1 MPEGNRDSTVRDPF
15 STDGEAVEA
24 QLGAGTS
31 AAWIRVSPPSSTSPS
46 STRPPTPHRRLQ
58 AASCSRLSGCGPSAA
73 PGPTALP
80 SRSACI
86 QELAPGGGDLRPSL
100 LLRAV
105 TQMEELAS
113 GPRTNGAGKV
123 VARPKPHWVAA
134 RATVSLAPKLS
145 LPLPFPSSWEPPR
158 LFPSYSLTFPL
169 WGTHS
174 HECRERTMSVCAC
187 FRVPACCQL
196 QRSSAQPP
204 LWAAEPHLLVP
215 RFPPFGPNVPFSP
228 TPTYKS
234 QKSPPGQRDSSC

>member
-1 MPEGNRDSTVRDPF
+1 MCMPEGNCDSTVRDPF

-31 AAWIRVSPPSSTSPS
+31 AAWIHVSPPSSTSPS
-46 STRPPTPHRRLQ
+46 SNPPNSPQEAAGGFLLQ
-58 AASCSRLSGCGPSAA
+58 ALGLRPQCSPRTHSSPVKERLYPSTGSRRRRPQTLTFAPSSYTDGGTGLWPPDQRSWKGGCQAEA
-73 PGPTALP
+73 PL
-80 SRSACI
+80 
-86 QELAPGGGDLRPSL
+86 GGGP
-100 LLRAV
+100 
-105 TQMEELAS
+105 
-113 GPRTNGAGKV
+113 
-123 VARPKPHWVAA
+123 
-134 RATVSLAPKLS
+134 SLAPKLS

-174 HECRERTMSVCAC
+174 HECRERTMSVCVC

-215 RFPPFGPNVPFSP
+215 RFPPFGPNVPFPP